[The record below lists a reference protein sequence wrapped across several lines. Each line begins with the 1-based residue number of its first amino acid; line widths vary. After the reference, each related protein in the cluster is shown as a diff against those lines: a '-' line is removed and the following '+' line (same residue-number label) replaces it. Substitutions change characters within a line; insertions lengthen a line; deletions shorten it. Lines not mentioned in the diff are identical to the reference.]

1 MLKKIRWMITRWG
14 ICLMESVEERGLLV
28 KHYQENIFSYSSFGV
43 T

>member
-1 MLKKIRWMITRWG
+1 MITRWG
-14 ICLMESVEERGLLV
+14 ICLIESVEVRGWLLV